1 MPAKSEVPEEKNK
14 GEKVDIQDRIINTV
28 LTHLPPEMV
37 EHLGNSKR
45 EILLA
50 LRSVID
56 HAIARTDRVVEKA
69 KEAKAKGCQGCQ

>member
-1 MPAKSEVPEEKNK
+1 MPTKSEVQEEKRK
-14 GEKVDIQDRIINTV
+14 CCKYEDVREKIVDSI
-28 LTHLPPEMV
+28 LTYLPPEMV

-56 HAIARTDRVVEKA
+56 HAITKTDEVVEKA
-69 KEAKAKGCQGCQ
+69 KEAKAKETQK

>member
-1 MPAKSEVPEEKNK
+1 MPAKSEAQEKIRCK
-14 GEKVDIQDRIINTV
+14 CEDIRDKIVDTILNY
-28 LTHLPPEMV
+28 LPPEMV

-56 HAIARTDRVVEKA
+56 HAIAKTDQVVEKA
-69 KEAKAKGCQGCQ
+69 KEAKAKEAQK